1 MSAKPTKLV
10 GLSVGAFEKLLAEGK
25 ELNGRHA
32 RLLPFY
38 KPGSELALASIF
50 LSTLR
55 LVREF
60 RRHIFRIL
68 GLMSSKYVRIYAEA
82 EFLLFDRKRV
92 DGLILIIRGGRIADA
107 AILEVKNKSSE
118 LTEQQVA
125 DYVGIARAYGIE
137 KVLTISNQFVSFPTQ
152 SPLSVRV
159 PRSTSLFHLSWSYI
173 LTTAHILLA
182 DNDTNIEDADQ
193 VEIMREV
200 VNYFESRE
208 SGIVGFTQ
216 MKPGWVELTRK
227 ANAGTS
233 LRLSDQC
240 VEETVSSWLQEERD
254 MALILSRELGL
265 FVKSGQRKF
274 RNDLAGRIK
283 YEKKELV
290 LNRRL
295 ESVLVIDG
303 AASPLRI
310 NAFFARKNISMSA
323 SLSAPRD
330 KKQRGQLSWLR
341 NQLRKAER
349 ADPELFAGLK
359 PDLIIE
365 IHLKYGSVPERMRFD
380 ELDDAIDVIGG
391 REIRNFSVL
400 YLRYLGREFESRK
413 RIVVTIEKMLVDY
426 YQGILQHLKR
436 WERPAPRIAQKS
448 EVGED

>member
-1 MSAKPTKLV
+1 M
-10 GLSVGAFEKLLAEGK
+10 
-25 ELNGRHA
+25 
-32 RLLPFY
+32 
-38 KPGSELALASIF
+38 
-50 LSTLR
+50 
-55 LVREF
+55 
-60 RRHIFRIL
+60 
-68 GLMSSKYVRIYAEA
+68 
-82 EFLLFDRKRV
+82 
-92 DGLILIIRGGRIADA
+92 
-107 AILEVKNKSSE
+107 KNKSSE

-182 DNDTNIEDADQ
+182 DNHTNIEDTDQ